1 MSDSWYKVDNV
12 AKVFLA
18 TASQR
23 DPRVF
28 RISCTLQEDIDPD
41 TLNTALRATAQE
53 WPQFQV
59 TLHRGLFW
67 HYFESTDLVPTA
79 QPENKAPCAPLYT
92 PERRNKLIYRVTYF
106 GARINLE
113 MFHAITDGNGGL
125 LYLKS
130 IVRNYL
136 ALRHPG
142 QLNDVPSPNSA
153 SAADLVQD
161 SFRNFYGGT
170 KRDNAAKKVK
180 AYRPRGLRLPYDQ
193 LQFFE
198 GHLSAKQV
206 LERCHALGVSMTS
219 YLGASFML
227 AIYHDMPA
235 LERKKPICISLPVN
249 LRNYYPS
256 ETARNFFN
264 SVYVTHTL
272 TDADTLET
280 VAPVFDAKLKEVLK
294 PAGREKR
301 HSQVVHPLGGPLCH
315 GGRLQH
321 GPGDGARGT
330 ETLHPQLC
338 SVFQLQN
345 AVHGRLLLRRRPCA
359 GYGVGAAQHG
369 HFAAVLPRADQVRA
383 GCHALCHGGG
393 EMNTCPHCH
402 IQVGGDAR
410 YCPLCQNRLPGSAG
424 EPYFP
429 ATAPRIHRASLL
441 YKIVAFVLSA
451 LVVVGGAFDF
461 LLLEETP
468 HRHFSVLMA
477 VWAVAL
483 LRVLRAV
490 LRRRFNGPR
499 QIFNLLLLVSALLV
513 FTDWF
518 NGYTGYSLDLV
529 VPILCCVA
537 LACNFIFAFL
547 HSNFTANAL
556 VYLLMNIGIG
566 VLPYILLFFRIDY
579 DGKLDAHSIPWAICL
594 ILSIITFLGLVIF
607 RGRDLKNELVK
618 RLHM

>member
-1 MSDSWYKVDNV
+1 MLMSDSWYKVDNV

-28 RISCTLQEDIDPD
+28 RISCTLNEEIDPD
-41 TLNTALRATAQE
+41 TLNEALRNTAQE

-67 HYFESTDLVPTA
+67 HYFESTDQLPTA
-79 QPENKAPCAPLYT
+79 QPETKAPCAPLYT

-142 QLNDVPSPNSA
+142 EMENVPSPNSA
-153 SAADLVQD
+153 SAGDMAQD
-161 SFRNFYGGT
+161 SFRNFYEGT
-170 KRDNAAKKVK
+170 KRKKPAKKPKV
-180 AYRPRGLRLPYDQ
+180 YRPHGFLPYSQ

-198 GHLSAKQV
+198 GHLSSKQV
-206 LERCHALGVSMTS
+206 LERSHALGVSMTS

-264 SVYVTHTL
+264 SVCIAHTL
-272 TDADTLET
+272 TPEDTLET

-294 PAGREKR
+294 PENIRAQMDAYEKLEHIPGIRPVPLVIKNAAVKFFTKLEDR
-301 HSQVVHPLGGPLCH
+301 HCFCP
-315 GGRLQH
+315 
-321 GPGDGARGT
+321 
-330 ETLHPQLC
+330 
-338 SVFQLQN
+338 
-345 AVHGRLLLRRRPCA
+345 
-359 GYGVGAAQHG
+359 AQHR
-369 HFAAVLPRADQVRA
+369 HFAAPLPGVCQGWA
-383 GCHALCHGGG
+383 GCYPVRYGGG
-393 EMNTCPHCH
+393 KMNTCPHCH
-402 IQVGGDAR
+402 IRVGGDTA
-410 YCPLCQNRLPGSAG
+410 YCPLCQNRLSGPAG

-451 LVVVGGAFDF
+451 LIVVAGAFDF
-461 LLLEETP
+461 LLMEDTP
-468 HRHFSVLMA
+468 HRHFSILMA
-477 VWAVAL
+477 VWAVAV
-483 LRVLRAV
+483 LRVVRAV

-518 NGYTGYSLDLV
+518 NGYTGYSLDLI

-537 LACNFIFAFL
+537 LVCNFIFAFL
-547 HSNFTANAL
+547 RSRFTANAL

-579 DGKLDAHSIPWAICL
+579 SGRLDAHSLPWVICL
-594 ILSIITFLGLVIF
+594 IISVITFLGLVIF
-607 RGRDLKNELVK
+607 RGRALKNEIVK

>member
-28 RISCTLQEDIDPD
+28 RVSCTLQEDIDPD

-294 PAGREKR
+294 PENIRAQMDEFEKLEHMPGIRPVPLVVKNATVKLFTRLEDRYVTAVVSNMGRVTVPEELKPYI
-301 HSQVVHPLGGPLCH
+301 HS
-315 GGRLQH
+315 
-321 GPGDGARGT
+321 
-330 ETLHPQLC
+330 
-338 SVFQLQN
+338 
-345 AVHGRLLLRRRPCA
+345 
-359 GYGVGAAQHG
+359 
-369 HFAAVLPRADQVRA
+369 FAAFSSCKTLFTVVCSYGDDLVL
-383 GCHALCHGGG
+383 G
-393 EMNTCPHCH
+393 
-402 IQVGGDAR
+402 
-410 YCPLCQNRLPGSAG
+410 
-424 EPYFP
+424 
-429 ATAPRIHRASLL
+429 TA
-441 YKIVAFVLSA
+441 SA
-451 LVVVGGAFDF
+451 LRSTAI
-461 LLLEETP
+461 LQ
-468 HRHFSVLMA
+468 
-477 VWAVAL
+477 
-483 LRVLRAV
+483 
-490 LRRRFNGPR
+490 RFYRELTKAG
-499 QIFNLLLLVSALLV
+499 
-513 FTDWF
+513 
-518 NGYTGYSLDLV
+518 LDVTLYATEV
-529 VPILCCVA
+529 E
-537 LACNFIFAFL
+537 
-547 HSNFTANAL
+547 
-556 VYLLMNIGIG
+556 
-566 VLPYILLFFRIDY
+566 
-579 DGKLDAHSIPWAICL
+579 K
-594 ILSIITFLGLVIF
+594 
-607 RGRDLKNELVK
+607 
-618 RLHM
+618 